1 MTHETKIKMRRPMR
15 APKLAQA
22 EDMVYVAPLA
32 DPLPPA
38 SCPEDILDVAPGAA
52 GRKKDPRVISYCRVS
67 TNEQGDGSS
76 IQTQQRINQGL
87 ALQHNL
93 PDPEPVSCIG
103 TSGSVPILDRPE
115 GKIIKGL
122 VRGDVILAATL
133 DRLFR
138 SSLDGQ
144 QMIEAW
150 KKNGVRLIVGG
161 FGELTSDSNPV
172 AGLMF
177 SVIVGFAN
185 YERELIQS
193 RVRKGQ
199 RAKAARGGYTGG
211 KPPYGYW
218 VEGEGKKA
226 KLIPFDWR
234 SDAIYMMV
242 NLRNEGEN
250 WADIA
255 RAVSFAYAPITRW
268 TVKTL
273 VTHAEDSDKALKEAH
288 KRYESILPV
297 HYEL

>member
-1 MTHETKIKMRRPMR
+1 MTHETKIKMRRPQR
-15 APKLAQA
+15 TPDLTQI
-22 EDMVYVAPLA
+22 EDMSYVEPHYDTLA
-32 DPLPPA
+32 PA
-38 SCPEDILDVAPGAA
+38 SCPGDILDAAPGAA
-52 GRKKDPRVISYCRVS
+52 GAKGNPRVISYCRVS
-67 TNEQGDGSS
+67 TNEQGDGTS
-76 IQTQQRINQGL
+76 IDTQRRINQGL
-87 ALQHNL
+87 AMQHGL
-93 PDPEPVSCIG
+93 SDPELVSCIG

-115 GKIIKGL
+115 GKTIRHL

-144 QMIEAW
+144 QMIAAW
-150 KKNGVRLIVGG
+150 KQKGIRLIVGG

-199 RAKAARGGYTGG
+199 RAKAAKGGYTGG

-218 VEGEGKKA
+218 VEGTGKDA
-226 KLIPFDWR
+226 KLRPYRWR
-234 SDAIYMMV
+234 SDAIAMMV
-242 NLRNEGEN
+242 NLRDEGAN
-250 WADIA
+250 WADVA
-255 RAVSFAYAPITRW
+255 RSVSFAYAPITRW

-273 VTHAEDSDKALKEAH
+273 VTHAENSDKELKKAD
-288 KRYESILPV
+288 KLCKSLLPV
-297 HYEL
+297 HHQL